1 MKLCIVEKKAAKSI
15 VVMFAFLALVGV
27 FNLFFADSELGKRKV
42 PIYNV
47 KTDKKV
53 VAVTFDSAWGNEDL
67 DEILNILENYG
78 CDATFFVVGEFLD
91 KYPDDIKKM
100 YSLGNEIANHSDTHP
115 HISSLSRDE
124 MIKEMD
130 ACDKKIKN
138 LTGQSEVLFRAPY
151 GEYNSVLVGACED
164 TNRFCI
170 QWDVDSLDW
179 KGLTASEIQKR
190 VVEKVQ
196 NGSIIL
202 LHNGAKNTAKALPL
216 ILNDLKNEGYEFV
229 TVSNLIY
236 KDNCYTDQNGTQIA
250 K

>member
-15 VVMFAFLALVGV
+15 AFIFSFLVIAGV
-27 FNLFFADSELGKRKV
+27 FNLFFADGEPGKRKI
-42 PIYNV
+42 PIYSV

-67 DEILNILENYG
+67 NEILDTLKNYE
-78 CDATFFVVGEFLD
+78 CKATFFTIGDFLD
-91 KYPDDIKKM
+91 KYPDDVKKIHGM
-100 YSLGNEIANHSDTHP
+100 GNEIANHSDTHP
-115 HISSLSRDE
+115 HISRLNKE
-124 MIKEMD
+124 KMIKEMD
-130 ACDKKIKN
+130 DCDKKIKD
-138 LTGQSEVLFRAPY
+138 LTGQSEILFRAPY
-151 GEYNSVLVGACED
+151 GEYNNLLVTACEETD
-164 TNRFCI
+164 RFCI

-179 KGLTASEIQKR
+179 KGLTAEEIQKR
-190 VVEKVQ
+190 VTERVK

-216 ILNDLKNEGYEFV
+216 ILNDLKNDGYEFV

-236 KDNCYTDQNGTQIA
+236 KDNFYIDQNGTQIA